1 MEEVERFKT
10 IEYNSYV
17 AERYEVSTLGRVRNK
32 QTGRIFTAFPRK
44 KGDYAAVVLQIGA
57 GQQKTF
63 SVHLLVAKAF
73 LPNPNNL
80 PEINHKNQNKMDAR
94 LSNLEWCDRKYNMNY
109 GDVVERIVWANSTY
123 VPFFICEENETV
135 YWNQKAC
142 ARELGLYPS
151 SVNKVLN
158 GKRKSAKGYHF
169 HRVLHSNSVS
179 IADDLQSIKMRMPE
193 HPHFNFSACLLEA
206 DEL

>member
-109 GDVVERIVWANSTY
+109 GDVGGRI
-123 VPFFICEENETV
+123 
-135 YWNQKAC
+135 
-142 ARELGLYPS
+142 LHM
-151 SVNKVLN
+151 
-158 GKRKSAKGYHF
+158 YHF
-169 HRVLHSNSVS
+169 LYVKKMKLFTGIKRLVHGSWDCILH
-179 IADDLQSIKMRMPE
+179 
-193 HPHFNFSACLLEA
+193 LLIRS
-206 DEL
+206 

>member
-109 GDVVERIVWANSTY
+109 GDVVE
-123 VPFFICEENETV
+123 
-135 YWNQKAC
+135 
-142 ARELGLYPS
+142 
-151 SVNKVLN
+151 
-158 GKRKSAKGYHF
+158 
-169 HRVLHSNSVS
+169 
-179 IADDLQSIKMRMPE
+179 
-193 HPHFNFSACLLEA
+193 
-206 DEL
+206 

>member
-1 MEEVERFKT
+1 M
-10 IEYNSYV
+10 
-17 AERYEVSTLGRVRNK
+17 
-32 QTGRIFTAFPRK
+32 
-44 KGDYAAVVLQIGA
+44 
-57 GQQKTF
+57 
-63 SVHLLVAKAF
+63 
-73 LPNPNNL
+73 
-80 PEINHKNQNKMDAR
+80 
-94 LSNLEWCDRKYNMNY
+94 EWCDRKYNMNY

>member
-73 LPNPNNL
+73 CL
-80 PEINHKNQNKMDAR
+80 I
-94 LSNLEWCDRKYNMNY
+94 
-109 GDVVERIVWANSTY
+109 RIIFQKLTIKTKIKWTRDSA
-123 VPFFICEENETV
+123 I
-135 YWNQKAC
+135 WN
-142 ARELGLYPS
+142 G
-151 SVNKVLN
+151 VI
-158 GKRKSAKGYHF
+158 G
-169 HRVLHSNSVS
+169 S
-179 IADDLQSIKMRMPE
+179 II
-193 HPHFNFSACLLEA
+193 
-206 DEL
+206 

>member
-80 PEINHKNQNKMDAR
+80 PEINHKF
-94 LSNLEWCDRKYNMNY
+94 YIY
-109 GDVVERIVWANSTY
+109 
-123 VPFFICEENETV
+123 F
-135 YWNQKAC
+135 
-142 ARELGLYPS
+142 
-151 SVNKVLN
+151 
-158 GKRKSAKGYHF
+158 
-169 HRVLHSNSVS
+169 
-179 IADDLQSIKMRMPE
+179 
-193 HPHFNFSACLLEA
+193 
-206 DEL
+206 